1 MAREDDARAVVAEVL
16 DGGNGSSDPS
26 IIGDLLVLVERN
38 VEVDSDEHFLSSE
51 ISFLE
56 ISDASLRHQFG

>member
-1 MAREDDARAVVAEVL
+1 MAREDDSRAVVAEVL

-26 IIGDLLVLVERN
+26 IVGDLLVLVERN

-56 ISDASLRHQFG
+56 ISDASLGHRFG